1 MATANRHRSGMRFP
15 STMIKDDLEEGN
27 SDFTTHCD
35 YTVKVDSASIINILG
50 LLKHAI
56 FIDANKTWDDSYVC
70 GKWNGYICRK
80 STLFNFFLP
89 KRSSVIGL
97 VKVKFIWKF
106 CVVCFVTDSKTIDKK
121 WNTSTKQRFCF
132 LILFFL
138 TPEKISNLFRGYR
151 KGGLKLVNLS
161 VGKYS
166 FHKSLDRVCIIV
178 YQKYNFRQKD
188 IFWVEECQRRGC
200 DSADANFANFFVC
213 LMS

>member
-1 MATANRHRSGMRFP
+1 MQYSLMLTRP
-15 STMIKDDLEEGN
+15 EMIVMFVGSEMDI
-27 SDFTTHCD
+27 F
-35 YTVKVDSASIINILG
+35 VIKVLY
-50 LLKHAI
+50 LI
-56 FIDANKTWDDSYVC
+56 FFS
-70 GKWNGYICRK
+70 
-80 STLFNFFLP
+80 P
-89 KRSSVIGL
+89 KRSSVVGL
-97 VKVKFIWKF
+97 VKVNFIWKF

-121 WNTSTKQRFCF
+121 WDTSTKQRICF